1 MRAVILNKYNKEGKV
16 EIKQIPIPTL
26 GINDVLV
33 KIKYAGVNPLDNMI
47 IREEVKFIVP
57 YDLPLIMGNEF
68 SGVIEKI
75 GNNVTEFKIGDKVY
89 GRMPLKKI
97 GAFAEYISIDKEAI
111 AIFPDYLSFKEAAC
125 IPLTALTAMQAFDL
139 MEAKSGERI
148 FISGGTGSF
157 GAMAIP
163 IGKSLGFKISTS
175 GSGTNRD
182 RVMKLGA
189 DEFFDYR
196 NQDYSEILH
205 DVDYVLDTVGD
216 KELEKEFKILKN
228 GGKLIS
234 LKGMPNPEFA
244 DRVGLGCFKKLILKC
259 FGRGNDNMAEKKN
272 QRYYFLF
279 VESNGKQLA
288 QVSRI
293 FEENKIECS
302 IDEIFDLNNVNQAL
316 QKVLKGGS
324 KGKTLLKIDGT
335 DDENNVF
342 EY

>member
-1 MRAVILNKYNKEGKV
+1 MRAVILNKYNKEGNV
-16 EIKQIPIPTL
+16 EIKEIQIPEV
-26 GINDVLV
+26 GKNDVLV

-47 IREEVKFIVP
+47 IREEVKFIIP
-57 YDLPLIMGNEF
+57 YDLPLVMGNEF

-75 GNNVTEFKIGDKVY
+75 GSNVTEFKIGDKVY
-89 GRMPLKKI
+89 GRMPLNKI

-111 AIFPDYLSFKEAAC
+111 AIIPNYLSFKEAAC
-125 IPLTALTAMQAFDL
+125 IPLTALTAIQAFEL

-163 IGKSLGFKISTS
+163 IGKSLGYKIITS
-175 GSGTNRD
+175 GNGSNRE

-216 KELEKEFKILKN
+216 KEMEKEFKILKN

-234 LKGMPNPEFA
+234 LKGMPNAEFA
-244 DRVGLGCFKKLILKC
+244 DRIGLGCFKKLILMC
-259 FGRGNDNMAEKKN
+259 CGRGNEKIADRKN

-279 VESNGKQLA
+279 VQSNGKQLA
-288 QVSRI
+288 QITKI
-293 FEENKIECS
+293 FEENRIECS
-302 IDEIFDLNNVNQAL
+302 IDEIFDLNDVNQAL
-316 QKVLKGGS
+316 KKVLKGGS
-324 KGKTLLKIDGT
+324 KGKTLLKID
-335 DDENNVF
+335 DNENNIL
-342 EY
+342 E

>member
-1 MRAVILNKYNKEGKV
+1 
-16 EIKQIPIPTL
+16 
-26 GINDVLV
+26 
-33 KIKYAGVNPLDNMI
+33 
-47 IREEVKFIVP
+47 
-57 YDLPLIMGNEF
+57 MGNEF

-75 GNNVTEFKIGDKVY
+75 GSDVTEFKVGDKVY
-89 GRMPLKKI
+89 GRMPLNKI
-97 GAFAEYISIDKEAI
+97 GAFAEYTSIDKGAI
-111 AIFPDYLSFKEAAC
+111 AIIPNYLSFKEAAC
-125 IPLTALTAMQAFDL
+125 IPLTALNAIQAFEL

-163 IGKSLGFKISTS
+163 IAKSLGLKISTS
-175 GSGTNRD
+175 GSGSNRD

-216 KELEKEFKILKN
+216 KELEKEFKILKT

-234 LKGMPNPEFA
+234 LKGMPNAEFA
-244 DRVGLGCFKKLILKC
+244 ERVGLGCFKKMILKC
-259 FGRGNDNMAEKKN
+259 FGRGNDRIVDRKN

-279 VESNGKQLA
+279 VESNGMQLA

-293 FEENKIECS
+293 FEENRIECS
-302 IDEIFDLNNVNQAL
+302 IDEIFDLNDVYQAL

-324 KGKTLLKIDGT
+324 KGKTLLKIDSN
-335 DDENNVF
+335 ENNLL
-342 EY
+342 ED

>member
-1 MRAVILNKYNKEGKV
+1 MRAVVLNKYNKEGNV
-16 EIKQIPIPTL
+16 EIKEIQIPAV
-26 GINDVLV
+26 GQNDVLV

-57 YDLPLIMGNEF
+57 YDLPLVMGNEF
-68 SGVIEKI
+68 SGVIERI
-75 GNNVTEFKIGDKVY
+75 GSNATEFKIGDRVY
-89 GRMPLKKI
+89 GRMPLNKI
-97 GAFAEYISIDKEAI
+97 GAFAEYTAIDKGAI
-111 AIFPDYLSFKEAAC
+111 AIIPDYLSFKEAAC
-125 IPLTALTAMQAFDL
+125 IPLTALTAIQAFEL
-139 MEAKSGERI
+139 MEAKSGESI

-157 GAMAIP
+157 GAMVIP
-163 IGKSLGFKISTS
+163 IAKSMGFKISTS
-175 GSGTNRD
+175 GSGSNRD

-234 LKGMPNPEFA
+234 LKGMPNAEFA

-259 FGRGNDNMAEKKN
+259 FGRGNDKMADRKN

-279 VESNGKQLA
+279 VESNGEQLA

-293 FEENKIECS
+293 FEENRIECS
-302 IDEIFDLNNVNQAL
+302 IDEIFDLNDVNQAL
-316 QKVLKGGS
+316 QKVNK
-324 KGKTLLKIDGT
+324 KKKKKKTLLKIDDT
-335 DDENNVF
+335 ENNILD
-342 EY
+342 Y